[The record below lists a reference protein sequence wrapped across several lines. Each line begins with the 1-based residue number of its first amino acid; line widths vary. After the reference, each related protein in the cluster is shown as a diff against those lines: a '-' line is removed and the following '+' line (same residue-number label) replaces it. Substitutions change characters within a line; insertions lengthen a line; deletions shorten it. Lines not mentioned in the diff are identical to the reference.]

1 MLWKPYE
8 PIYPKLVKNVADG
21 LTFEERKEMR
31 NGGLN
36 YVPWMKL
43 SRIMNG
49 PLMRP
54 FIPKNAGFGA
64 PCSYS
69 IQGRAEYSLEG
80 QKKSGAGTINCLSM
94 NFSYLTKLEIG
105 VCLFWIHAQ
114 LTETTWIGLLRILYG
129 YLACCEI
136 KPTIH
141 HPSP

>member
-1 MLWKPYE
+1 MPLEFGVPTNQTDKSGGKIIYRNINVLLLNRPVTPLMLWKPYE
-8 PIYPKLVKNVADG
+8 PIYPKLVRNVADG
-21 LTFEERKEMR
+21 LTLEERKEMR

-69 IQGRAEYSLEG
+69 IQGRAE
-80 QKKSGAGTINCLSM
+80 
-94 NFSYLTKLEIG
+94 EIG
-105 VCLFWIHAQ
+105 SRNHQ
-114 LTETTWIGLLRILYG
+114 LPEYEL
-129 YLACCEI
+129 
-136 KPTIH
+136 
-141 HPSP
+141 